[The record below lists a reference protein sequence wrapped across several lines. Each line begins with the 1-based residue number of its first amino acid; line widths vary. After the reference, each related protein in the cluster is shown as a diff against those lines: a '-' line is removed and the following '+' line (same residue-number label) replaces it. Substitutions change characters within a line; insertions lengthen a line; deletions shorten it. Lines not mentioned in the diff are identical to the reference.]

1 MKPQSFLKSLSLVR
15 RTSFKVLI
23 ATTFGLVLAGCS
35 DPQQVEYTPETPAF
49 TLKIAHINDT
59 HSSFDAVAGSFTAN
73 EHHVFNE
80 FGGHPRILSKANL
93 YREQAAAENQPM
105 LFLHGGDAWQG
116 TAYFKLNEG
125 RMNADIL
132 SRMGIDAMA
141 LGNHE
146 FDLTNAHLNE
156 FLNMINFPL
165 LAANIDISLDADL
178 AEQTNLLPYAV
189 FAFDGYN
196 KQRFLPNQIEQALAS
211 GNELVAVFGIA
222 LDDMPNI
229 APNTGDVQFFDMVA
243 SAQATVDELHAMGI
257 NRIVAVT
264 HVGHAID
271 VDIANQVNGIDVIV
285 GGHSHTLLGDF
296 SDLGMGYAG
305 TYAQWVVN
313 PNGESATCV
322 VQAGQYAQAIGK
334 VTVQF
339 NENGRVLDCFGG
351 NTLLSNDDFY
361 RSSARDSDSRLTASA
376 HAEVLA
382 FISEHPRIT
391 VATEEAAMRE
401 HIDVTYRPIMEAAY
415 GSEIGMVPQQI
426 THVREPGP
434 GFPNGSDV
442 APLVALGQYHW
453 AASDAVYAVA
463 GKRAD
468 FALVGAGGVR
478 QSLAEGQLREG
489 DITLELLPFSN
500 FISIVPL
507 TGAQV
512 IALLQE
518 TIVATLPEGA
528 HAGKF
533 PYGGNL
539 RYRFVETELN
549 VAGDVQRVEVN
560 RGSILRPEWHELEED
575 AVYNVAMN
583 SYNAT
588 GNDGWNTMYEAQK
601 EGSGRVDLAY
611 VHGELT
617 AFHVERIER
626 SSDNRLRVIYAD
638 EALQC
643 DVEGLACNSDAVA
656 VVEFLRDT
664 YVPLQ
669 GAILPLPYAVVEWL
683 QP

>member
-1 MKPQSFLKSLSLVR
+1 MKPLSFLKPLSTAP
-15 RTSFKVLI
+15 RTPFMVVA
-23 ATTFGLVLAGCS
+23 ATALALVLAGCS
-35 DPQQVEYTPETPAF
+35 DAQQVEYTPETPAF

-116 TAYFKLNEG
+116 TAYFKINEG

-243 SAQATVDELHAMGI
+243 SAQAMVDELQELGI

-264 HVGHAID
+264 HVGHAVD

-313 PNGESATCV
+313 PNGETATCV

-339 NENGRVLDCFGG
+339 NEQGRVLDCFGG
-351 NTLLSNDDFY
+351 NTLLSNDEFY
-361 RSSARDSDSRLTASA
+361 RSAERDADSRLSAGA
-376 HAEVLA
+376 HADVMA
-382 FISEHPRIT
+382 FIDVHPRIAA
-391 VATEEAAMRE
+391 VAEEAEMRE
-401 HIDVTYRPIMEAAY
+401 HIDVTYRPTMEAAY
-415 GSEIGMVPQQI
+415 GSELGMVPEQL

-434 GFPNGSDV
+434 GFPNGSEV

-453 AASDAVYAVA
+453 AASDAVFEVA
-463 GKRAD
+463 GMRAD
-468 FALVGAGGVR
+468 FALVGAGGIR
-478 QSLAEGQLREG
+478 QSIADGQLREG

-539 RYRFVETELN
+539 RYRFMETELH
-549 VAGDVQRVEVN
+549 VAGEVQRVEVN
-560 RGSILRPEWHELEED
+560 RGSLLNPQWQALEPD

-583 SYNAT
+583 SYNAS
-588 GNDGWNTMYEAQK
+588 GNDGWNTLYEAQK
-601 EGSGRVDLAY
+601 ERSGRVDLAY

-617 AFHVERIER
+617 AFHVARIER
-626 SSDNRLRVIYAD
+626 GSDNRVRVVYEN

-643 DVEGLACNSDAVA
+643 DVEGLACDTDAIA

-664 YVPLQ
+664 YVPLR